1 MGFGKTTTVFNF
13 LMRCGC
19 DLGIILA
26 LWFLCGCSEEFRK
39 GLEVMRSR
47 VLSRAAV
54 KIQAVARMFLARKH
68 WPQLKFSLQQAQLQ
82 GAAQQSLLK

>member
-1 MGFGKTTTVFNF
+1 MFVVWPLASNKMVF
-13 LMRCGC
+13 LM
-19 DLGIILA
+19 L
-26 LWFLCGCSEEFRK
+26 FGCSEEFRK